1 MDYTKVGKI
10 THYFDKIGVAVL
22 EVSDGTVTVGD
33 KIRIGEFGTGVDQ
46 EVESMQVEHLPV
58 KIAKKGDE
66 VGLKVISAVKQGD
79 EVYKASAHIFTNVK
93 G

>member
-1 MDYTKVGKI
+1 MDYTKIGKI

-22 EVSDGTVTVGD
+22 EVTDGNVAIGD

-46 EVESMQVEHLPV
+46 EVESMQVEHAPV

-79 EVYKASAHIFTNVK
+79 EVNKASA
-93 G
+93 